1 LWLLLYGAAVVT
13 GGAFSV
19 RIVPVMGLCFMSL
32 GAISFLAPALWGND
46 FLMSGFGGLHIAF
59 GLIIARRHGG

>member
-1 LWLLLYGAAVVT
+1 
-13 GGAFSV
+13 
-19 RIVPVMGLCFMSL
+19 MGLCFMLLGMVSL
-32 GAISFLAPALWGND
+32 FAPAPWGND